1 MGNEKQLIEMG
12 NFFLA
17 CADKT
22 RLRIL
27 NLMRE
32 GEICVY
38 FLVEVLNESQ
48 PKVSRHLAYLR
59 NAGIVEARRDGKWMH
74 YKITTPNDPFAAQV
88 LQNTLV
94 WINSQEKMQ
103 SDYEK
108 LRQICCSSDKTITL
122 TQAPKQNTFA
132 ESNINNKQNREL
144 EIFLL

>member
-1 MGNEKQLIEMG
+1 MGSEKQIGEMEK
-12 NFFLA
+12 FFLA
-17 CADKT
+17 FADKT

-59 NAGIVEARRDGKWMH
+59 GAGIVETRREGKWMH
-74 YKITTPNDPFAAQV
+74 YRITTPSDPSAAQ
-88 LQNTLV
+88 LLRNTLT
-94 WINSQEKMQ
+94 WMDSQEKMQ
-103 SDYEK
+103 CDYEK
-108 LRQICCSSDKTITL
+108 LKQICCSSDKTITL
-122 TQAPKQNTFA
+122 TQMPKSNTFVK
-132 ESNINNKQNREL
+132 SNINNKPGGEL